1 MAFQRK
7 CEERWGEKKKKKANQ
22 PEFHSWKEKKKKN
35 FQIQKR
41 GSHAAQWVKDPALS
55 LR

>member
-22 PEFHSWKEKKKKN
+22 PEFHSWKEKKKK
-35 FQIQKR
+35 K
-41 GSHAAQWVKDPALS
+41 LS
-55 LR
+55 NTKEGFSCGTVG